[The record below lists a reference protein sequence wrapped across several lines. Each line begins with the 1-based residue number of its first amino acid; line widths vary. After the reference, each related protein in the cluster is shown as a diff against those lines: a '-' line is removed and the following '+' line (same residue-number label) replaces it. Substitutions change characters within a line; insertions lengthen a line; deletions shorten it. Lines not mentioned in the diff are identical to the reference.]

1 MNALFSLGTGPGAL
15 RLILAALVVASH
27 MSNLEIGR
35 PAVFVFFALSGY
47 WVLRMYD
54 EKYAG
59 QASLGVFYL
68 SRGLR
73 IWLSFA
79 TAFALAF
86 ALLSLA
92 GHKIPL
98 SHLGGLLVFGVA
110 STGQDVL
117 GTAWSLDIEMQF
129 YLAVPLIWLA
139 LRDRDPL
146 APGLLVLWAGLT
158 ALGWGLQ
165 LRFGVWTVLSY
176 LPAFLAGV
184 WIWRARPQVTG
195 RTAALS
201 LAVFVGLGLV
211 VAALPG
217 PRALFLKDVASPLNE
232 DWFGLAWTLTLVPF
246 LAWNVARPSPAL
258 DRHLGGLSYPLYIL
272 HWPVIVLAGTLMGPL
287 SALDKLAVLAAIF
300 ALATVFYGAIDRRWE
315 GLRLR
320 LVAAARTRPASGRR
334 SAAPQR
340 DLIKS
345 RRAVS

>member
-1 MNALFSLGTGPGAL
+1 MTRLLMPLAGPGAL
-15 RLILAALVVASH
+15 RLILATLVVASH

-59 QASLGVFYL
+59 RTSLGVFYL

-79 TAFALAF
+79 TAFLLAF

-92 GHKIPL
+92 GHAVPL
-98 SHLGGLLVFGVA
+98 AHLSGLAVLGVA

-158 ALGWGLQ
+158 GLGWGLQ
-165 LRFGVWTVLSY
+165 MRFGVWTVLSY

-195 RTAALS
+195 RAAALS
-201 LAVFVGLGLV
+201 LAVFVGLGL
-211 VAALPG
+211 AAAVLPWSR
-217 PRALFLKDVASPLNE
+217 PLFLKDMAGPLHE
-232 DWFGLAWTLTLVPF
+232 DWFGLAWTLTLLPF

-258 DRHLGGLSYPLYIL
+258 DRGLGGLSYPLYIL
-272 HWPVIVLAGTLMGPL
+272 HWPVIVLATTLTGPL
-287 SALDKLAVLAAIF
+287 SSLDKIAVLAAIF
-300 ALATVFYGAIDRRWE
+300 ALATAFYLTVDRRWDR
-315 GLRLR
+315 LRLR
-320 LVAAARTRPASGRR
+320 LVQAVWTRPAGI
-334 SAAPQR
+334 APAGLR
-340 DLIKS
+340 GAL
-345 RRAVS
+345 RET